1 MGVMVRV
8 SRLWCSWLDAIPNSS
23 HPLKTLISRAKAG
36 IGVGPREGVF
46 TPIEDPRGV
55 FAGSVGIRP
64 TSYTPEFLGRL
75 RADYEAGK
83 PARAIAAEYKV
94 DRATMMRHLRKA
106 GVAIRRQGLTDTQAQ
121 QAAVMYRS
129 GMTQTQ
135 VAAKFG
141 VSQKTA
147 GRYLHLLGV
156 RMRSPLVPSTP
167 SP

>member
-1 MGVMVRV
+1 M
-8 SRLWCSWLDAIPNSS
+8 
-23 HPLKTLISRAKAG
+23 
-36 IGVGPREGVF
+36 REGDF
-46 TPIEDPRGV
+46 APIEDSRGPV
-55 FAGSVGIRP
+55 AGPVGIRP
-64 TSYTPEFLGRL
+64 TSYTPELLAQL
-75 RADYEAGK
+75 RAEYEAGK
-83 PARAIAAEYKV
+83 PARVIAEEYKV
-94 DRATMMRHLRKA
+94 DRAAMMRRLREA
-106 GVAIRRQGLTDTQAQ
+106 GVAIRRQGLTDAQAL

-156 RMRSPLVPSTP
+156 RMRSPLIPSTP